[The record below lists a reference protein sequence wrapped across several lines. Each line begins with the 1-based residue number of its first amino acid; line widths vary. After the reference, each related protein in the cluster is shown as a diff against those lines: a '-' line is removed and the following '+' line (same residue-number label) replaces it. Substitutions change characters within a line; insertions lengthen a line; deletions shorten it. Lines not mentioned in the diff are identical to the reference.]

1 MTGSK
6 VVLQNVRKQSRV
18 DKAKYTLVG
27 VPDFASAEPEAADDE
42 ADVDEV
48 FSRNF
53 LLMLTELNF
62 LGWDDEPKDTREG
75 RDGGVDA
82 AAGADGNEDEA

>member
-6 VVLQNVRKQSRV
+6 VVLQDVRKHSRGNEEE
-18 DKAKYTLVG
+18 YRLVG
-27 VPDFASAEPEAADDE
+27 VPDFESAEPDAAAAE

-53 LLMLTELNF
+53 LFMLTELNF

-82 AAGADGNEDEA
+82 AAGVEGDEDEG